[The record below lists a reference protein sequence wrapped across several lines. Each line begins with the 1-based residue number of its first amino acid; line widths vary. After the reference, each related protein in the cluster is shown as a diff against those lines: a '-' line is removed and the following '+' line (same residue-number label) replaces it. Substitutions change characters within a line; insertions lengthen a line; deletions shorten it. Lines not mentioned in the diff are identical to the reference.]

1 MNEDMEAELI
11 ESSEM
16 DSKTYNLAV
25 TGEVYVDEYIPNL
38 SLKEQNTHT
47 YKDTMDI
54 DVDKTTTFEK
64 RNKLN
69 TVK

>member
-25 TGEVYVDEYIPNL
+25 TGEVDVDEYIPKL
-38 SLKEQNTHT
+38 SLKRTKHT
-47 YKDTMDI
+47 YI
-54 DVDKTTTFEK
+54 
-64 RNKLN
+64 
-69 TVK
+69 